1 MAPDSQ
7 TDKDRAQPGRL
18 GHAGAYSVFPVALLA
33 EGRACLVVG
42 GGKIATRKAKL
53 LLDADADVT
62 VVAPE
67 VSEELAELAHAGA
80 LRIAQRRFEPADV
93 ADMAVLFA
101 ATDDAR
107 VNRQV
112 LELCQDQPTLVCA
125 VDRNWGDGDF
135 ITPATVRSEG
145 TLVSVSTGG
154 KSCRLS
160 RLIKDNLTRHMDLIR
175 SADLLVLGTSHR
187 YLTVEEREPYHLIG
201 DRLAAVGDMLM
212 HVWGIHEFVLLNTCN
227 RVELLA
233 VAAEGT
239 IDSEI
244 LAKLIG
250 FDQLGPEKMYLKRGY
265 DAFQHSAF
273 VTAGL
278 LSQSPGEK
286 HIVAQVKDA
295 LAVGTKNGWAGS
307 MLTEWISS
315 ALHVSKH
322 IRQLPGHSG
331 QHAEIEDLCMAYLAA
346 GERPAAER
354 RVLVLGAGDVGK
366 GLVADLPDDTAQ
378 CLWCYRTRKPRIP
391 ARLAG
396 KTELVPLADLP
407 EALTKV
413 NTVLCAAGGAETIIT
428 PELSPQLR
436 DGTEIIDLAMPRNAD
451 PAVADGARGIQV
463 IDLDGI
469 KQWFRQ
475 ENAAFAMLL
484 REAET
489 VVSEH
494 GPSYDKLIGSLQN
507 RDAIQ

>member
-1 MAPDSQ
+1 MPDSPQ
-7 TDKDRAQPGRL
+7 KRDGAQPGRL
-18 GHAGAYSVFPVALLA
+18 GHSGSYSVFPAALLT

-53 LLDADADVT
+53 LLDADAKVT

-67 VSEELAELAHAGA
+67 ISEELAELGQAKGVH
-80 LRIAQRRFEPADV
+80 IQRRRFMPTDV
-93 ADMAVLFA
+93 DGKTVVFA

-107 VNRQV
+107 VNREV
-112 LELCQDQPTLVCA
+112 LELCRNKPTLVCA

-135 ITPATVRSEG
+135 ITPATVRAEG

-160 RLIKDNLTRHMDLIR
+160 RLIKDNLTRHIDLIR
-175 SADLLVLGTSHR
+175 SADLLVVGTSHR
-187 YLTVEEREPYHLIG
+187 YLTVEEREPYHLVG
-201 DRLAAVGDMLM
+201 DRLTRVGSMLM

-239 IDSEI
+239 VSSEI
-244 LAKLIG
+244 LAKIMG
-250 FDQLGPEKMYLKRGY
+250 FDQLGSEQMYLKRGY

-295 LAVGTKNGWAGS
+295 LTVGTTNGWAGS
-307 MLTEWISS
+307 ILTEWLSS

-322 IRQLPGHSG
+322 IRQLPSHSSK
-331 QHAEIEDLCMAYLAA
+331 HAEIEDLCMGYLAA
-346 GERPAAER
+346 EGATTADC
-354 RVLVLGAGDVGK
+354 RVLVLGAGDIGK
-366 GLVADLPDDTAQ
+366 GLVAELPGDIAQ
-378 CLWCYRTRKPRIP
+378 CLWCYRTRKPRVP

-396 KTELVPLADLP
+396 KVELIPWADLP
-407 EALTKV
+407 DALPKV
-413 NTVLCAAGGAETIIT
+413 NTILCAAGGTETIIT
-428 PELSPQLR
+428 PELSRQLR
-436 DGTEIIDLAMPRNAD
+436 DGTKIIDLAMPRNAD
-451 PAVADGARGIQV
+451 PAVADAARGIQV

-469 KQWFRQ
+469 KQQFRQ
-475 ENAAFAMLL
+475 ENAEFTMLL
-484 REAET
+484 QKAEA
-489 VVSEH
+489 VVHEH
-494 GPSYDKLIGSLQN
+494 GPSYEKLIGSLQN
-507 RDAIQ
+507 RDAGQ

>member
-175 SADLLVLGTSHR
+175 SADLLVLGTS
-187 YLTVEEREPYHLIG
+187 
-201 DRLAAVGDMLM
+201 
-212 HVWGIHEFVLLNTCN
+212 
-227 RVELLA
+227 
-233 VAAEGT
+233 
-239 IDSEI
+239 
-244 LAKLIG
+244 
-250 FDQLGPEKMYLKRGY
+250 
-265 DAFQHSAF
+265 
-273 VTAGL
+273 
-278 LSQSPGEK
+278 
-286 HIVAQVKDA
+286 
-295 LAVGTKNGWAGS
+295 
-307 MLTEWISS
+307 
-315 ALHVSKH
+315 
-322 IRQLPGHSG
+322 
-331 QHAEIEDLCMAYLAA
+331 
-346 GERPAAER
+346 
-354 RVLVLGAGDVGK
+354 
-366 GLVADLPDDTAQ
+366 
-378 CLWCYRTRKPRIP
+378 
-391 ARLAG
+391 
-396 KTELVPLADLP
+396 
-407 EALTKV
+407 
-413 NTVLCAAGGAETIIT
+413 
-428 PELSPQLR
+428 
-436 DGTEIIDLAMPRNAD
+436 
-451 PAVADGARGIQV
+451 
-463 IDLDGI
+463 
-469 KQWFRQ
+469 
-475 ENAAFAMLL
+475 
-484 REAET
+484 
-489 VVSEH
+489 
-494 GPSYDKLIGSLQN
+494 
-507 RDAIQ
+507 